1 MNELS
6 TMIVDGERMT
16 SLQIAEITA
25 RLHKNVM
32 RAIRNME
39 PAWEKING
47 RKFELVDYK
56 DEKGETR
63 PCYYLNKEECLYI
76 ATKFNDEARAKLIK
90 RWKELEEQHQKPS
103 VPQNYLEALESL
115 VKAEKEK
122 QQLALENKQKDET
135 IITISKA
142 NVELGNKITEMLPKV
157 SYYDRILQSNATMTI
172 TQIAQDYGMS
182 AIAMNKELESMRIQH
197 KERGQWILYA
207 QFLKGGYVHSRAVDI
222 IRRDGRH
229 DVKYNTEWTTKGRL
243 FLYEALKGKGILP
256 LIEQENTPTEIRA
269 LVEESLPR
277 RLVPVSKPLTS
288 SDMKEETI
296 KSDIEETN
304 KSSLG
309 ETLARIEKYIL
320 IGTKNVLNIDEAAI
334 VLGVTIRTLRKMVS
348 EHTLPIYKPNQR
360 ALYFKKSDLE
370 DWMLQNRVKPQS
382 EIDSEVEAYCITH

>member
-6 TMIVDGERMT
+6 TTIVDGDRMT
-16 SLQIAEITA
+16 SLQIAEITGKA
-25 RLHKNVM
+25 HKDIM

-39 PAWEKING
+39 PAWEKVQE
-47 RKFELVDYK
+47 RKFALMQEEV
-56 DEKGETR
+56 ETNNGGHKMR
-63 PCYYLNKEECLYI
+63 PYFSLNKEECLYI

-103 VPQNYLEALESL
+103 VPQNYLEALKSL
-115 VKAEKEK
+115 VKAEEEK

-256 LIEQENTPTEIRA
+256 LIEQENTPRDKGTGGRE
-269 LVEESLPR
+269 P
-277 RLVPVSKPLTS
+277 SKTAS
-288 SDMKEETI
+288 ASQQTI
-296 KSDIEETN
+296 NFE
-304 KSSLG
+304 
-309 ETLARIEKYIL
+309 
-320 IGTKNVLNIDEAAI
+320 
-334 VLGVTIRTLRKMVS
+334 
-348 EHTLPIYKPNQR
+348 
-360 ALYFKKSDLE
+360 
-370 DWMLQNRVKPQS
+370 
-382 EIDSEVEAYCITH
+382 

>member
-1 MNELS
+1 MNEIS
-6 TMIVDGERMT
+6 TTIVDGDRMT

-63 PCYYLNKEECLYI
+63 PCYSLNKEECLYI

-256 LIEQENTPTEIRA
+256 LIEQENTPRDKGTGGRE
-269 LVEESLPR
+269 P
-277 RLVPVSKPLTS
+277 SKTTGAS
-288 SDMKEETI
+288 QQTI
-296 KSDIEETN
+296 N
-304 KSSLG
+304 F
-309 ETLARIEKYIL
+309 A
-320 IGTKNVLNIDEAAI
+320 
-334 VLGVTIRTLRKMVS
+334 
-348 EHTLPIYKPNQR
+348 
-360 ALYFKKSDLE
+360 
-370 DWMLQNRVKPQS
+370 
-382 EIDSEVEAYCITH
+382 

>member
-6 TMIVDGERMT
+6 TIVDDDRMT

-63 PCYYLNKEECLYI
+63 PCYSLNKEECLYI

-103 VPQNYLEALESL
+103 IPQNYLEALKSL
-115 VKAEKEK
+115 VKAEEEK
-122 QQLALENKQKDET
+122 QQLALENKQKDEA

-207 QFLKGGYVHSRAVDI
+207 QFQKGGYVHSRAVDI

-229 DVKYNTEWTTKGRL
+229 DVKYNTEWTTKGRI

-256 LIEQENTPTEIRA
+256 LIEQENTPRDKGTGGRE
-269 LVEESLPR
+269 P
-277 RLVPVSKPLTS
+277 SKTTGAS
-288 SDMKEETI
+288 QQTI
-296 KSDIEETN
+296 NFE
-304 KSSLG
+304 
-309 ETLARIEKYIL
+309 
-320 IGTKNVLNIDEAAI
+320 
-334 VLGVTIRTLRKMVS
+334 
-348 EHTLPIYKPNQR
+348 
-360 ALYFKKSDLE
+360 
-370 DWMLQNRVKPQS
+370 
-382 EIDSEVEAYCITH
+382 

>member
-6 TMIVDGERMT
+6 TMIVDDERMT
-16 SLQIAEITA
+16 SLQIAEITGKP
-25 RLHKNVM
+25 HNDVM
-32 RAIRNME
+32 KAIRKME
-39 PAWEKING
+39 PAWEKVQEGKFSLMQEEVETNNG
-47 RKFELVDYK
+47 GHKM
-56 DEKGETR
+56 R
-63 PCYYLNKEECLYI
+63 PYYSLNKEECLYI

-103 VPQNYLEALESL
+103 VPQNYLEALKSL
-115 VKAEKEK
+115 VKAEEEK

-222 IRRDGRH
+222 IRKDGRH

-256 LIEQENTPTEIRA
+256 LIEQENTPRDKGTGGRE
-269 LVEESLPR
+269 P
-277 RLVPVSKPLTS
+277 SKTGAS
-288 SDMKEETI
+288 QQTI
-296 KSDIEETN
+296 NFE
-304 KSSLG
+304 
-309 ETLARIEKYIL
+309 
-320 IGTKNVLNIDEAAI
+320 
-334 VLGVTIRTLRKMVS
+334 
-348 EHTLPIYKPNQR
+348 
-360 ALYFKKSDLE
+360 
-370 DWMLQNRVKPQS
+370 
-382 EIDSEVEAYCITH
+382 